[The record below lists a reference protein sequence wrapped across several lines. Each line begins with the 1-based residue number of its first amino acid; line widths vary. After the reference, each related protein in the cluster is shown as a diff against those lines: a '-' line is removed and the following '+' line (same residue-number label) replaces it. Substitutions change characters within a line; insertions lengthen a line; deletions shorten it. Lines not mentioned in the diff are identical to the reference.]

1 MTTGREAIVWLLVR
15 RVRALSLLAWIE
27 RRTVDASVILH
38 YLGKPECV
46 MAMKGANEYLGAART
61 QMDRIEPAMRA
72 WYDVTDRSRV
82 FHEIHYYFI
91 CWDAIW
97 KRLMVIKKRSG
108 LRSVRPILQKH
119 HVEAEHYA
127 FGRDQLEHYDE
138 WLEGRPRYRSLAP
151 WDAGNLDGSNYTLAG
166 RRWDVSRASLQRLED
181 LVREVADAVMREGK
195 AELMRR
201 EMTKDA

>member
-127 FGRDQLEHYDE
+127 FGRDQLSTTMSGWKDA
-138 WLEGRPRYRSLAP
+138 RDTVRSPRGTPATSTARTTRWP
-151 WDAGNLDGSNYTLAG
+151 AGAG
-166 RRWDVSRASLQRLED
+166 MSRARACSGSRISCAKSLTRSCE
-181 LVREVADAVMREGK
+181 RARPS
-195 AELMRR
+195 
-201 EMTKDA
+201 